1 MQVTVHYTTQLK
13 AELGVAEESVLLPA
27 SSDPGDLL
35 RSLATRHPG
44 PFGQLV
50 LSPEGQLLPS
60 IVLCVNDQQVD
71 PASPDPLPDGATV
84 TFLSA
89 ISGG

>member
-1 MQVTVHYTTQLK
+1 VSANLS
-13 AELGVAEESVLLPA
+13 E
-27 SSDPGDLL
+27 LL
-35 RSLATRHPG
+35 RSLAVRHPG

-50 LSPEGQLLPS
+50 LTPEGELLPS
-60 IVLCVNDQQVD
+60 ILLCVNDQQVD
-71 PASPDPLPDGATV
+71 PASDDPLPDGATV